1 MGLAPRSALPEPP
14 REPNGLTHIRATAK
28 GYTSL
33 WLCGLAIRELKNFP
47 MAAFLLEVGTEDLPA
62 QFVSDAIAQWQ
73 AQVPA
78 KLEQVCLGADRVSVY
93 GSPRRL
99 AILIEGLPDRQADRQ
114 EEVKG
119 PPIAAAYK
127 DGVLTPAGAGFA
139 KKQGVDPSALEIR
152 PTEKGDCLYVT
163 KTIAGRDTAEI
174 LTELVPSWINGL
186 EGKRFMRW
194 GDGDLKFSRPIRS
207 LILLLDDRLLPLTID
222 NQDTHVTSDR
232 LSQGHRV
239 LHPDPVAIAQPQDY
253 VATLRS
259 AFIMVDP
266 AERRAAIVAQTD
278 AAAAQ
283 LGGQAE
289 MPADLLAEVT
299 NLIEWPTAVVGS
311 FDDSYLSLPPEVI
324 TMVMISHQRYFP
336 IYRSAASGSG
346 SQVSDSSTAISAEAI
361 LFPNFVTISNG
372 DPSKSAIIAE
382 GNGRVVR
389 ARLADGEYFY
399 RSDAKQSLDQFQAK
413 LETVT
418 FQEALGSMAAKVDR
432 IVQVTDR
439 LLDQLVDPLAI
450 APAEA
455 TQIRRA
461 ARICKA
467 DLVSQMVFEF
477 PELQGVMGEKYAR
490 VGGEADATA
499 TAIREHYLPKGAGD
513 SLPQSRCGQVIA
525 IADRLDTLISIFGL
539 GQIPSGSSDPFAL
552 RRAANGILS
561 IIAAAQLPL
570 NLDRLLGDSV
580 GDFAATFPDRVPE
593 PATLASQLKDFFLQ
607 RLRTQFQEDQSIDY
621 DLVNAIL
628 GDGKLTDDLGD
639 RALQDPLDAGDR
651 ARFLQQIRDDKRL
664 DAIYETVNRSSKLAA
679 QGNLDR
685 QVLDPAGLVDPS
697 LFQQPTEQRVLDGLI
712 ALLPKTQA
720 AQASR
725 DYGQL
730 VAALGEI
737 APAVSQFF
745 DGDQSVMVMD
755 EDPSVRQNRL
765 NLLGL
770 LRNHG
775 RVLGDFGAIVKG

>member
-1 MGLAPRSALPEPP
+1 MLVARD
-14 REPNGLTHIRATAK
+14 
-28 GYTSL
+28 
-33 WLCGLAIRELKNFP
+33 LAIRELRISP

-73 AQVPA
+73 VQVPA

-114 EEVKG
+114 EEIKG
-119 PPIAAAYK
+119 PPVAAAYK

-139 KKQGVDPSALEIR
+139 KKQGVDPSVLEVR
-152 PTEKGDCLYVT
+152 ATEKGDCLYVT
-163 KTIAGRDTAEI
+163 KTIAGRDTAAI
-174 LTELVPSWINGL
+174 LTELVPGWINGL

-222 NQDTHVTSDR
+222 NQDTRVISER

-239 LHPDPVAIAQPQDY
+239 LHPKPVTIAQAQDY
-253 VATLRS
+253 VDTLRS

-266 AERRAAIVAQTD
+266 DERRAAIVAQTE

-283 LGGQAE
+283 LGGQAD

-299 NLIEWPTAVVGS
+299 HLIEWPTAVVGS

-336 IYRSAASGSG
+336 IYRSAASSG
-346 SQVSDSSTAISAEAI
+346 SQDSSAASSSAISAEAI

-372 DPSKSAIIAE
+372 DPAKSAIIAE

-399 RSDAKQSLDQFQAK
+399 RSDAQQSLDQFQVK

-432 IVQVTDR
+432 IAQVTDR
-439 LLDQLVDPLAI
+439 LLNQLVEPLAI
-450 APAEA
+450 TPAEA

-461 ARICKA
+461 AQLCKA

-490 VGGEADATA
+490 VGGEAEATA

-570 NLDRLLGDSV
+570 NLDRLLVDSV
-580 GDFAATFPDRVPE
+580 RDFAATFPDRVPE
-593 PATLASQLKDFFLQ
+593 SARLATQLKDFFLQ

-628 GDGKLTDDLGD
+628 GDGDSDRADDRANDLAD
-639 RALQDPLDAGDR
+639 RALQDLLDAGDR
-651 ARFLQQIRDDKRL
+651 ARFLQQIRQDQRL
-664 DAIYETVNRSSKLAA
+664 DTIYATVNRSSKLAA
-679 QGNLDR
+679 QGDLDR
-685 QVLDPAGLVDPS
+685 QVLDPAGLVNPS

-745 DGDQSVMVMD
+745 DGDHSVMVMD
-755 EDPSVRQNRL
+755 SDLAIRKNRL

-770 LRNHG
+770 LRNHA
-775 RVLGDFGAIVKG
+775 RVLGDFGAIVKS

>member
-1 MGLAPRSALPEPP
+1 
-14 REPNGLTHIRATAK
+14 
-28 GYTSL
+28 
-33 WLCGLAIRELKNFP
+33 

-78 KLEQVCLGADRVSVY
+78 KLAEACLAADRIGVY
-93 GSPRRL
+93 GTPRRL
-99 AILIEGLPDRQADRQ
+99 ALLIEGLPDRQADRQ
-114 EEVKG
+114 EEIKG
-119 PPIAAAYK
+119 PPVAAAYK
-127 DGVLTPAGAGFA
+127 DGLLTPAGAGFA
-139 KKQGVDPSALEIR
+139 KKQGVSPEDLEVR
-152 PTEKGDCLYVT
+152 PTEKGDCLFAV
-163 KTIAGRDTAEI
+163 KTIPGRDTAEI
-174 LTELVPSWINGL
+174 LTELVPGWINGL

-222 NQDTHVTSDR
+222 NQDTSVSSDR
-232 LSQGHRV
+232 LAQGHRV
-239 LHPDPVAIAQPQDY
+239 LHPEPVTIARAEDY
-253 VATLRS
+253 VASLRS

-266 AERRAAIVAQTD
+266 AERRAAIVAQTN
-278 AAAAQ
+278 AAAAS

-289 MPADLLAEVT
+289 MPEDLLAEVT

-311 FDDSYLSLPPEVI
+311 FDGSYLSLPPEVI

-336 IYRSAASGSG
+336 IYRSAPASSAEA
-346 SQVSDSSTAISAEAI
+346 TSAEAI

-372 DPSKSAIIAE
+372 DPAKSAIIAE

-399 RSDAKQSLDQFQAK
+399 RSDAKQSLDQFRAK
-413 LETVT
+413 LDSVT

-439 LLDQLVDPLAI
+439 LLEQLKIVGSD
-450 APAEA
+450 A

-461 ARICKA
+461 AQLCKA
-467 DLVSQMVFEF
+467 DLVSQMVYEF

-490 VGGEADATA
+490 VSGEADAVA

-513 SLPQSRCGQVIA
+513 RLPQSRSGQLVG
-525 IADRLDTLISIFGL
+525 IADRLDTLVSIFGL

-552 RRAANGILS
+552 RRAANAILT
-561 IIAAAQLPL
+561 IVWDGKLPL
-570 NLDRLLGDSV
+570 NLALLLDETVS
-580 GDFAATFPDRVPE
+580 DFAATFPDRVPD
-593 PATLASQLKDFFLQ
+593 AKLLNQQLRDFFGQ
-607 RLRTQFQEDQSIDY
+607 RLRSLFQEEQGLDY
-621 DLVNAIL
+621 DLVNAVL
-628 GDGKLTDDLGD
+628 GDGDSELAD
-639 RALQDPLDAGDR
+639 RAIEDVLDAADR
-651 ARFLQQIRDDKRL
+651 ARFLQQIRQDKRL
-664 DAIYETVNRSSKLAA
+664 DAIYETVNRSSKLAIK
-679 QGNLDR
+679 GDLDR
-685 QVLDPAGLVDPS
+685 QVLDPAGLVNTA

-730 VAALGEI
+730 VAALAEI
-737 APAVSQFF
+737 APAVSEFF

-755 EDPSVRQNRL
+755 DDPAIRQNRL

-770 LRNHG
+770 LRNHA

>member
-1 MGLAPRSALPEPP
+1 
-14 REPNGLTHIRATAK
+14 
-28 GYTSL
+28 
-33 WLCGLAIRELKNFP
+33 

-73 AQVPA
+73 GLVPA
-78 KLEQVCLGADRVSVY
+78 TLKQVGLTADRVLVY

-99 AILIEGLPDRQADRQ
+99 AIVIEGLPDRQADRQ
-114 EEVKG
+114 DEIKG
-119 PPIAAAYK
+119 PPVAAAYK

-139 KKQGVDPSALEIR
+139 KKQGVDPSALEVR
-152 PTEKGDCLYVT
+152 PTEKGEFLFVT
-163 KTIAGRDTAEI
+163 KTIVGRDTAEI
-174 LTELVPSWINGL
+174 LTELVRGWINGL

-207 LILLLDDRLLPLTID
+207 LVLLLDDRLLPLEID
-222 NQDTHVTSDR
+222 NQDTKVSSNR

-239 LHPDPVAIAQPQDY
+239 LHPEPVKIDHAENY
-253 VATLRS
+253 VTTLRS

-266 AERRAAIVAQTD
+266 AERRATIVAQTEV
-278 AAAAQ
+278 AAAQ

-289 MPADLLAEVT
+289 MPPDLLDEVV

-311 FDDSYLSLPPEVI
+311 FDESYLSLPPEVI

-336 IYRSAASGSG
+336 IYRSGSDSGAD
-346 SQVSDSSTAISAEAI
+346 SDSSAAISAEAI

-372 DPSKSAIIAE
+372 DPAKSAIIAE

-432 IVQVTDR
+432 IAQVADR
-439 LLDQLVDPLAI
+439 LLDQLIAPLAI
-450 APAEA
+450 DPAGA

-461 ARICKA
+461 AQVCKA
-467 DLVSQMVFEF
+467 DLVSQMVYEF

-513 SLPQSRCGQVIA
+513 SLPQSRSGQVIA

-570 NLDRLLGDSV
+570 NLDRLLADSV
-580 GDFAATFPDRVPE
+580 GDFATTFSDRVPE
-593 PATLASQLKDFFLQ
+593 PASLTGQLKDFFLQ
-607 RLRTQFQEDQSIDY
+607 RLRTQFQDDQSIDY

-628 GDGKLTDDLGD
+628 GDGDSKLADDLAD
-639 RALQDPLDAGDR
+639 RALQDLLDAGDR
-651 ARFLQQIRDDKRL
+651 ARFLQQIRQDKRL

-679 QGNLDR
+679 QGDLDR
-685 QVLDPAGLVDPS
+685 QVLDPAGLVDPT
-697 LFQQPTEQRVLDGLI
+697 LFQQPTEQRVLAGLI

-730 VAALGEI
+730 VAALAEI
-737 APAVSQFF
+737 APAVREFF
-745 DGDQSVMVMD
+745 DGNQSVMVMD
-755 EDPSVRQNRL
+755 SDLAIRKNRL

-770 LRNHG
+770 LRNHA

>member
-1 MGLAPRSALPEPP
+1 VWVADILAVS
-14 REPNGLTHIRATAK
+14 
-28 GYTSL
+28 
-33 WLCGLAIRELKNFP
+33 ELRISP

-78 KLEQVCLGADRVSVY
+78 KLAQVCLSADRVSVY

-114 EEVKG
+114 DEIKG
-119 PPIAAAYK
+119 PPVAAAYK

-139 KKQGVDPSALEIR
+139 KKQGVDPSALEVR
-152 PTEKGDCLYVT
+152 PTEKGDVLFVT
-163 KTIAGRDTAEI
+163 KTIVGRDTAEI

-222 NQDTHVTSDR
+222 NQDTRVTSDR
-232 LSQGHRV
+232 LAQGHRV
-239 LHPDPVAIAQPQDY
+239 LHPEPVAIAQAQDY
-253 VATLRS
+253 VARLRS

-266 AERRAAIVAQTD
+266 AERKAAIVAQTE

-289 MPADLLAEVT
+289 MPPDLLAEVI

-311 FDDSYLSLPPEVI
+311 FDESYLSLPPEVI

-336 IYRSAASGSG
+336 IYRSGSGSG
-346 SQVSDSSTAISAEAI
+346 SGSGSNALDTSTAISAEAI

-372 DPSKSAIIAE
+372 DPAKSAIIAE

-399 RSDAKQSLDQFQAK
+399 RSDAQQSLDEFQVK
-413 LETVT
+413 LQTVT

-432 IVQVTDR
+432 IAQVADR
-439 LLDQLVDPLAI
+439 LLDQLVAPLAI
-450 APAEA
+450 APTES

-461 ARICKA
+461 AQLCKA

-490 VGGEADATA
+490 VGGEAESTA

-513 SLPQSRCGQVIA
+513 SLPQSRSGQLIA

-580 GDFAATFPDRVPE
+580 GDFAATFPDRVPV
-593 PATLASQLKDFFLQ
+593 PATLTGQLKDFFLQ
-607 RLRTQFQEDQSIDY
+607 RLRTQFQDDQSIDY

-628 GDGKLTDDLGD
+628 GDGDSELAD
-639 RALQDPLDAGDR
+639 RALQDLLDAGDR
-651 ARFLQQIRDDKRL
+651 ARFLQQIRQDKRL

-679 QGNLDR
+679 QGTLDR

-712 ALLPKTQA
+712 ALLPKTRA

-755 EDPSVRQNRL
+755 DDPAIRQNRL